1 MNGLILYVRLTMHL
15 LRLDC
20 RNFITSVFYSL
31 IAKILLFLSMILPV
45 KIILFLNPSQQ
56 IPNFVIELLGSKTNL
71 IFALCGFMLVSMALA
86 SVFNKKSQALKDEKI
101 DNLLALLTEK
111 PDYKAIESTKTLVT
125 KCALSS
131 TLIIFSLICVIGAL
145 ILYPTLVAISI
156 ISFICY
162 IIFSNIYI
170 KHQDP
175 QKASKVID
183 NLLSKLGVFTFITS
197 LLYIVL
203 DATANNAGHD
213 FLILV
218 LSLLLVRQYST
229 MGGKTA
235 INLITMNKNKDCAVK
250 ILESVS

>member
-1 MNGLILYVRLTMHL
+1 MTKQKQKVEAPSTLLMNGLILYVRLTMHL
-15 LRLDC
+15 LRLNC
-20 RNFITSVFYSL
+20 RGFIASVFYSL

-56 IPNFVIELLGSKTNL
+56 IPGFILELLGSKTNL
-71 IFALCGFMLVSMALA
+71 IFALCGFMLISMVLA
-86 SVFNKKSQALKDEKI
+86 SVFNNKSQALKGEKI

-145 ILYPTLVAISI
+145 ILYPALVAISI

-170 KHQDP
+170 KH
-175 QKASKVID
+175 
-183 NLLSKLGVFTFITS
+183 
-197 LLYIVL
+197 
-203 DATANNAGHD
+203 
-213 FLILV
+213 
-218 LSLLLVRQYST
+218 R
-229 MGGKTA
+229 
-235 INLITMNKNKDCAVK
+235 
-250 ILESVS
+250 